1 MRLGIIGCGS
11 IGNFV
16 AEEVVR
22 GGFAELVAVY
32 DIEFKRAKEVAEKCN
47 TKPCK
52 TFDDFISNE
61 FDIVLE
67 SASQQA
73 VKEYAVRILERTNL
87 IVMSAG
93 ALVDTN
99 LLLDIIEVAKKNSR
113 KVWIPSGAVAGIDA
127 IKAVSWCAEE
137 VRLVTRKNPSNL
149 GLKCEDERIVFEGD
163 VREAVKKFPKNIN
176 VAAVVS
182 LAGAGF
188 DKTKVRIIADPSVNE
203 NIHEIEL
210 IGPFGKIYVKV
221 INKPFPNNPKTSYLA
236 ALSAIKILKNLSENM
251 VVGT

>member
-22 GGFAELVAVY
+22 SGFAELVAVY

-47 TKPCK
+47 TKPCN

-61 FDIVLE
+61 FDVVLE

-73 VKEYAVRILERTNL
+73 VKEYAVRILEKTNL

-127 IKAVSWCAEE
+127 IKAVSWCAKE

-188 DKTKVRIIADPSVNE
+188 DKTRVRIIADPSVNE

-210 IGPFGKIYVKV
+210 IGPFGKI
-221 INKPFPNNPKTSYLA
+221 
-236 ALSAIKILKNLSENM
+236 
-251 VVGT
+251 